1 MTTLFSKEPF
11 RLTLPGCFFAMTF
24 SNFLVEMV
32 LFFGRDFSSGIFF
45 VEMFCHILFGRQM
58 SLKRLFGRDIFSRF
72 AMCLFGA
79 SLVLCFERHSGRESV

>member
-1 MTTLFSKEPF
+1 MVDGQLSVVVRSPSASSMVQNGLFPNHP
-11 RLTLPGCFFAMTF
+11 RQCDTRNG
-24 SNFLVEMV
+24 EM
-32 LFFGRDFSSGIFF
+32 
-45 VEMFCHILFGRQM
+45 EMFCHILFGRQM